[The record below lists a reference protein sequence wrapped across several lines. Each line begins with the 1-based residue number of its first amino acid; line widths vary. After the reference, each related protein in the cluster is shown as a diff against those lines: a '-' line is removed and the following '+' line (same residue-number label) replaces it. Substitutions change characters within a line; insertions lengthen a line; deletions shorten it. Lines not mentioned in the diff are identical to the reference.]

1 MEDKE
6 IDNEKD
12 LEGRSLRRVLQL
24 ETFHCFDV
32 KRRRRT
38 RMRTRRRRRTRRRI
52 RRRTGP

>member
-38 RMRTRRRRRTRRRI
+38 RMRTRRRIQRRR
-52 RRRTGP
+52 RG